1 MSSGVV
7 TSGAGYYTSGRPQTP
22 SDVRA
27 SSSHGSPGSSLILDE
42 NEQVSELAFARW
54 KVEMANRLI
63 VAQEKKAAE
72 ERKEFKATQVWL
84 PRARPNQSMRGEDLC
99 LQTSA
104 SGKLTGVRPCIG
116 SFHGA
121 WAPVVHAP

>member
-84 PRARPNQSMRGEDLC
+84 PRARTKACVVKTCACTRAQ
-99 LQTSA
+99 A
-104 SGKLTGVRPCIG
+104 G
-116 SFHGA
+116 SQLA
-121 WAPVVHAP
+121 